1 MQVHQL
7 IEALDDAVTIVDRH
21 NLGDTTQA
29 TKVLAHSKQRL
40 GLSQAHTVIALA
52 GTTGSGKSTIF
63 NAIIGHELA
72 ISGVKRPTTGE
83 PMAVVFG
90 GLEQA
95 APLLDILQINKRH
108 HAENPPAEL
117 DGLVLVDLPDFD
129 SFEQSNRAHAE
140 RLIGTADA
148 IVWVTDPQKY
158 ADASLHQDFLQPM
171 RAHAPVLEVVLNQTD
186 RLSPEQVKRV
196 LDDLKRLLKDDG
208 LQGVTPLAVSG
219 LTGDGV
225 SALRLCLAERV
236 IAREAMVQRVSTDLR
251 QALIALPGADGTT
264 EPKGLAKADL
274 IKAMTPGLSAGIGA
288 DQVAEAVR
296 HQTRRSVFL
305 QAGWPP
311 MRWLERWR
319 KVPVAAVTR
328 PGVSPLA
335 EAHVSAALR
344 SATEPMA
351 NALGPAW
358 QPRVKR
364 LVGEAHAPILA
375 GLDQAASR
383 TLSLP
388 DALPG
393 WVGLLRATQLFGI
406 FTVIVGVLWL
416 TALRLVG
423 SFLLVDVQ
431 TLRDAAIPIGALPA
445 PTWLV
450 VIGLVI
456 GLIATLLASLS
467 GSLLAKKRG
476 DAAVAQLLGGI
487 NHLIDEHLRIPLE
500 TITTDAKQL
509 ATYQLNAHEL
519 TGLDDH

>member
-1 MQVHQL
+1 MPITELLTAAEDAIAIVERHQ
-7 IEALDDAVTIVDRH
+7 
-21 NLGDTTQA
+21 LGDTTQA
-29 TKVLAHSKQRL
+29 AKQVAQARTRL

-52 GTTGSGKSTIF
+52 GTTGSGKSTLF
-63 NAIIGHELA
+63 NAIIGHDLA
-72 ISGVKRPTTGE
+72 QSGVKRPTTGE
-83 PMAVVFG
+83 PLAVVFG
-90 GLEQA
+90 GLDEA
-95 APLLDILQINKRH
+95 APLLDALGIAKRH
-108 HAENPPAEL
+108 YAEHPPTEL

-171 RAHAPVLEVVLNQTD
+171 RAHAPVLEVVLNQAD
-186 RLSPEQVKRV
+186 RLAPDQVQRV
-196 LDDLKRLLKDDG
+196 LTDLKRLLDDDG
-208 LQGVTPLAVSG
+208 VVGVDPLAVSG
-219 LTGDGV
+219 VTGEGIP
-225 SALRLCLAERV
+225 ALRLRLAQRV
-236 IAREAMVQRVSTDLR
+236 AAREAMVQRVATDLR
-251 QALIALPGADGTT
+251 QTLASLPGAEAARTPAT
-264 EPKGLAKADL
+264 LAKADIL
-274 IKAMTPGLSAGIGA
+274 KAMTPSLAAGVGA

-296 HQTRRSVFL
+296 AQTRRSVFL

-319 KVPVAAVTR
+319 KVPVATVTR

-344 SATEPMA
+344 AVAEPMA
-351 NALGPAW
+351 ASLGPAW
-358 QPRVKR
+358 QPRVKC
-364 LVGEAHAPILA
+364 LTDEAHAPILA

-393 WVGLLRATQLFGI
+393 WVGGLKATQFIGM
-406 FTVIVGVLWL
+406 FAVIIGVLWL

-423 SFLLVDVQ
+423 AFLLVDVQ
-431 TLRDAAIPIGALPA
+431 TLREAAIPIGALPA

-450 VIGLVI
+450 VIGLVV
-456 GLIATLLASLS
+456 GLVATLLASIG

-487 NHLIDEHLRIPLE
+487 NHLIDEHLRTPLE
-500 TITTDAKQL
+500 TITTDATQL
-509 ATYQLNAHEL
+509 ATHQRSIKPL
-519 TGLDDH
+519 T

>member
-1 MQVHQL
+1 MQVNEL
-7 IEALDDAVTIVDRH
+7 IDALDEAVTIIDR
-21 NLGDTTQA
+21 NDLGDTTQA
-29 TKVLAHSKQRL
+29 AKVLAHGKQRL

-52 GTTGSGKSTIF
+52 GTTGSGKSTLF
-63 NAIIGHELA
+63 NAIIGHDLA
-72 ISGVKRPTTGE
+72 TPGVKRPTTGE

-90 GLEQA
+90 GLHEA
-95 APLLDILQINKRH
+95 VPLLDALQIAKRH
-108 HAENPPAEL
+108 YAEHPPAEL

-171 RAHAPVLEVVLNQTD
+171 RAHAPVLEVVLNQAD
-186 RLSPEQVKRV
+186 RLAPDQVQRV
-196 LDDLKRLLKDDG
+196 LTDLKRLLDDDG
-208 LQGVTPLAVSG
+208 VVGVDPLAVSG
-219 LTGDGV
+219 VTGEGIP
-225 SALRLCLAERV
+225 ALRLRLAQRV
-236 IAREAMVQRVSTDLR
+236 AAREAIVQRVATDLR
-251 QALIALPGADGTT
+251 QTLASLPGAEAARTPAT
-264 EPKGLAKADL
+264 LAKADIL
-274 IKAMTPGLSAGIGA
+274 KAMTPSLAAGVGA

-296 HQTRRSVFL
+296 AQTRRSVFL

-319 KVPVAAVTR
+319 KVPVATVTR

-344 SATEPMA
+344 AAADPMA
-351 NALGPAW
+351 KALGPAW

-364 LVGEAHAPILA
+364 LIDDAHAPILA

-393 WVGLLRATQLFGI
+393 WVGLLKATQFIGM
-406 FTVIVGVLWL
+406 FAVIIGVLWL

-423 SFLLVDVQ
+423 AFLLVDVQ
-431 TLRDAAIPIGALPA
+431 TLREAAIPIGALPA

-450 VIGLVI
+450 VIGLVV
-456 GLIATLLASLS
+456 GLVATLLASIG

-487 NHLIDEHLRIPLE
+487 NHLIDEHLRTPLE
-500 TITTDAKQL
+500 TITTDATQL
-509 ATYQLNAHEL
+509 ATHQRSIKPL
-519 TGLDDH
+519 T